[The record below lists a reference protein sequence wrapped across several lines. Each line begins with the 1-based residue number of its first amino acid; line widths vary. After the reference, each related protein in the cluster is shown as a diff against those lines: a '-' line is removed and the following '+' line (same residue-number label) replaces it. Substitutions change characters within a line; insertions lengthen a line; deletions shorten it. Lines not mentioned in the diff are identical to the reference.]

1 VVIGLDKQY
10 GSGEHFTIVA
20 RNSSRSNRYVQSAT
34 LNGTILDKF
43 WFRSSEL
50 LKGGSLIL
58 KMGDRPNY
66 NWGIS
71 GYPEKSWN
79 LTLTKLLWTV
89 KTKCPFGH
97 FVLVNRFKQ
106 LRLR

>member
-1 VVIGLDKQY
+1 VVIDLGKQY
-10 GSGEHFTIVA
+10 GRGEHFTIEA

-34 LNGTILDKF
+34 LNGTKLDQF

-58 KMGDRPNY
+58 EMGDKPNY

-71 GYPEKSWN
+71 GYPEK
-79 LTLTKLLWTV
+79 
-89 KTKCPFGH
+89 
-97 FVLVNRFKQ
+97 
-106 LRLR
+106 